1 MRPIAADGLAWCVSV
16 SVCLCVDHN
25 REPCKTAEPIETRL
39 VQGNH
44 VLDGGCAFAPPG
56 EYVGSL
62 CVAAAIPPFATIA
75 IHETFS
81 DWFVK
86 SGK

>member
-1 MRPIAADGLAWCVSV
+1 MSLCL
-16 SVCLCVDHN
+16 SVCLCVDHD